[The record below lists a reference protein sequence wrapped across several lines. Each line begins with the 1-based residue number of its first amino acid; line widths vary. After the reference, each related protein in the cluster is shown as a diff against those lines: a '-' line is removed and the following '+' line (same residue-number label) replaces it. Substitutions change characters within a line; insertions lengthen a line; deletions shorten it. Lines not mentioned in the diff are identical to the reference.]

1 MSEAITKAQSTHITN
16 KQLLQ
21 DTLILLN
28 KSINELISKNSE
40 DELKYRKEKNKIETL
55 LNNKKDEYNQNISQ
69 RQENLKEIEYN
80 YNNELIEYNKLKI
93 YYDDVDAKLAKKESE
108 NQILLNRKIID
119 DNAWNKL
126 HYSISIIQ
134 KIIRGRQAR
143 AIYIK
148 MKAKAKAKK
157 GKKKGKK

>member
-1 MSEAITKAQSTHITN
+1 MSEAIIKAQTTHITN

-21 DTLILLN
+21 DNLIILN

-55 LNNKKDEYNQNISQ
+55 LNNKKQEYNTNITS
-69 RQENLKEIEYN
+69 RRENLAEIEFN
-80 YNNELIEYNKLKI
+80 YNNELIEYNILKT
-93 YYDDVDAKLAKKESE
+93 YYDDIDAKLAKKESE
-108 NQILLNRKIID
+108 NQILLNRKLLD

-143 AIYIK
+143 AMYIK